1 MTEPQTAEVAL
12 PSQGLARMLE
22 PYRDRFEVDGPAD
35 QPVDLFMAQAFT
47 YLEQRPELAKCRPE
61 TVLVALL
68 DCRRF
73 GAILGTEYHIVPFKG
88 MATGIADYK
97 LEIRLMA
104 NAGWITNAAIVYEDD
119 IFSISGGRA
128 HHERDV
134 KASGGKAIGVYA
146 YAVKD
151 GQYSQVVYLDADQV
165 GRHLALSKAQNELR
179 ATFWESW
186 WLKAAVHE
194 LAKWVPWSAERLTC
208 TRRSGRAPH

>member
-1 MTEPQTAEVAL
+1 MTEQQTTDLAV
-12 PSQGLARMLE
+12 PSPGLARMLE
-22 PYRDRFEVDGPAD
+22 PYRDRFELDGPAD

-104 NAGWITNAAIVYEDD
+104 NAGWITTADLVYQDDHFQIVGG
-119 IFSISGGRA
+119 SID
-128 HHERDV
+128 HQRDY
-134 KASGGKAIGVYA
+134 KASRGEAIAVYA
-146 YAVKD
+146 YAMKD
-151 GQYSQVVYLDADQV
+151 GQRSRVVVLDAEQV
-165 GRHLALSKAQNELR
+165 QRHLAMSRAADGLA

-194 LAKWVPWSAERLTC
+194 LAKWVPWSAERLT
-208 TRRSGRAPH
+208 